1 MSDGFRKF
9 ERSCICVFTILF
21 TLFLYAYIFSMYRKQ
36 KKGIVDYER
45 YGYLALNDALEDE
58 LIEPRHKNA
67 HDNGIKES

>member
-1 MSDGFRKF
+1 MMDLESLRGFAYAF
-9 ERSCICVFTILF
+9 FTILF

-58 LIEPRHKNA
+58 LIEPRHKKAYGN
-67 HDNGIKES
+67 NTKES

>member
-1 MSDGFRKF
+1 MMDLESVRGFAYAF
-9 ERSCICVFTILF
+9 FTILF

-36 KKGIVDYER
+36 KNGIVDYER

>member
-1 MSDGFRKF
+1 MDLESLRGFAYAF
-9 ERSCICVFTILF
+9 FTILF

-36 KKGIVDYER
+36 KKGIMDYER

-67 HDNGIKES
+67 HNNGTKES

>member
-1 MSDGFRKF
+1 MRFLPF
-9 ERSCICVFTILF
+9 FLRSFYTLIFLACIE
-21 TLFLYAYIFSMYRKQ
+21 SK

>member
-1 MSDGFRKF
+1 MMDLESVRGFAYAF
-9 ERSCICVFTILF
+9 FTILF

-45 YGYLALNDALEDE
+45 YGYLVLNDALEDE

>member
-1 MSDGFRKF
+1 MDLESVRGFAYAF
-9 ERSCICVFTILF
+9 FTILF

-58 LIEPRHKNA
+58 LIEPRHKKAYGN
-67 HDNGIKES
+67 NTKES

>member
-1 MSDGFRKF
+1 MDLESLRGFAYAF
-9 ERSCICVFTILF
+9 FTIFF

-58 LIEPRHKNA
+58 LIEPRHKKAYGN
-67 HDNGIKES
+67 NTKES